1 MAGSLWEMFD
11 ATVRER
17 ALSESS
23 RDSYWSWTV
32 AFFRAVKKPARDWVG
47 ADWERFER
55 WLCAQVPR
63 YSWAAHRQARS
74 AVNFIFRH
82 VLKRDVGR
90 LDLPVLRKPE
100 PALVVVP
107 TREELARI
115 FSGLRGLVLL
125 ACRIMHG
132 SGTRVE
138 ETCRI
143 RVQDVDMENARLR
156 VWDGK
161 GEKNRIT
168 VLPVS
173 LLPSLRRIM
182 VWRKA
187 LHERDVADGAGFVEL
202 PGRIGRK
209 WKGADRAL
217 GWQWLLPS
225 QEVRDGRRWYL
236 APGVVQRDFK
246 AAREAAGI
254 VKRVV
259 PHSLRK
265 CFATEL
271 QRAGM
276 DARGIQDL
284 LGHADLNTTAVHYL
298 EVNCDG
304 AFSPADVP
312 AAALQRPWAIER
324 KEALRLQ

>member
-1 MAGSLWEMFD
+1 M
-11 ATVRER
+11 
-17 ALSESS
+17 
-23 RDSYWSWTV
+23 
-32 AFFRAVKKPARDWVG
+32 FFRVVKKPAREWAG
-47 ADWERFER
+47 ADWEHFER
-55 WLCAQVPR
+55 WLAAQVPR

-74 AVNFIFRH
+74 AVNFIFRS
-82 VLKRDVGR
+82 VLKREVGR
-90 LDLPVLRKPE
+90 LALPVLRKPE

-115 FSGLRGLVLL
+115 FSGLRGLALM

-143 RVQDVDMENARLR
+143 RVQDVDLETARLR

-173 LLPSLRRIM
+173 LLAGLRRLL
-182 VWRKA
+182 VWRAA
-187 LHERDVADGAGFVEL
+187 LHARDVADGAGFVEL

-209 WKGADRAL
+209 WKGAERAL
-217 GWQWLLPS
+217 GWQWLLAS
-225 QEVRDGRRWYL
+225 QEIRAGRRWYL
-236 APGVVQRDFK
+236 SPGVVQRDFK
-246 AAREAAGI
+246 RAREAAGI

-265 CFATEL
+265 CFASEL

-298 EVNCDG
+298 EVNREG

-312 AAALQRPWAIER
+312 ASAMQRPWAIER
-324 KEALRLQ
+324 AAALALEAGR